1 MEAQNLGVQGNFQVA
16 DNTGR
21 QGGWQCPIKFGSP
34 EDWLLRR
41 CLEGYKPAPDVI
53 FVAHYAATTRENP
66 VQID

>member
-1 MEAQNLGVQGNFQVA
+1 MDAQNLGVQGNFQLA
-16 DNTGR
+16 DNTAR
-21 QGGWQCPIKFGSP
+21 PSGWQCPIKFGSP

-66 VQID
+66 VVID